1 MQRINESLILYIV
14 VQLLIKKDLKE
25 GEKMNINSNPD
36 DTSRLSAKMALC
48 LAAITMVGIDREFK
62 EEELEKLRNLIH
74 TDESA
79 FLNAFSFY
87 NERPLDVCIKVV
99 SARLNDEQKKMVY
112 HILYDLAQVDRDFAV
127 SEQDLLNQ
135 YAAEFRLDKKFIS
148 SVKDMPSH
156 QYNLK
161 AFE

>member
-1 MQRINESLILYIV
+1 MVINSTS
-14 VQLLIKKDLKE
+14 E
-25 GEKMNINSNPD
+25 GESG
-36 DTSRLSAKMALC
+36 LSAKMALC
-48 LAAITMVGIDREFK
+48 LAAITMAGIDEVFK

-99 SARLNDEQKKMVY
+99 SARLNDEQKRITY
-112 HILYDLAQVDRDFAV
+112 HLLYDLAQVDRDFAV
-127 SEQDLLNQ
+127 SEQDLLTQ
-135 YAAEFRLDKKFIS
+135 YAAEFRLDKSFVA
-148 SVKDMPSH
+148 SVKDLPSRK
-156 QYNLK
+156 YNFA

>member
-1 MQRINESLILYIV
+1 MVTNSTSEEES
-14 VQLLIKKDLKE
+14 
-25 GEKMNINSNPD
+25 G
-36 DTSRLSAKMALC
+36 LSAKMALC
-48 LAAITMVGIDREFK
+48 LAAITMAGIDEVFK

-99 SARLNDEQKKMVY
+99 SARLNDEQKRITY
-112 HILYDLAQVDRDFAV
+112 HLLYDLAQVDRDFAV
-127 SEQDLLNQ
+127 SEQDLLKQ
-135 YAAEFRLDKKFIS
+135 YAAEFRLSKDYVS
-148 SVKDMPSH
+148 SVKDMTSH
-156 QYNLK
+156 AYNFA

>member
-1 MQRINESLILYIV
+1 MVINSTS
-14 VQLLIKKDLKE
+14 E
-25 GEKMNINSNPD
+25 GESG
-36 DTSRLSAKMALC
+36 LSAKMALC
-48 LAAITMVGIDREFK
+48 LAAITMAGIDEVFK

-99 SARLNDEQKKMVY
+99 SARLNDEQKRITY
-112 HILYDLAQVDRDFAV
+112 HLLYDLAQVDRDFAV
-127 SEQDLLNQ
+127 SDQDLLTQ
-135 YAAEFRLDKKFIS
+135 YAAEFRLDKEFIV
-148 SVKDMPSH
+148 SVKDLPNRK
-156 QYNLK
+156 YNFA